1 MMNRFKIAIFAIFIA
16 FVMAACSEDGTD
28 FQGSDN
34 IIASFALEQ
43 QGGAKYYA
51 TITADSIIMSV
62 SKNVSLAGAVPR
74 ITVSENATV
83 SPDPASITDWEK
95 NMEFTVK
102 AFNGV
107 FKTYKYAVVK
117 RDLTF
122 KGNVT
127 LLTQADI
134 EEFAASGISLV
145 DGVLNIGTSVV
156 KDTIKSLKSLSHLIS
171 VKYDLNI
178 GSYFGG
184 NSLEGLENL
193 ENAASVTIG
202 TSRSYKMDNFTQI
215 SLPSLKKVNN
225 DLSLNAPSAKI
236 IDLPLLEFVGGTLSC
251 NVDSIYTFKTPVLK
265 TIGGEFRVWYSKNLK
280 KLDMPLLKEMYALMF
295 ADNKIL
301 AEMNFPALT
310 KMVDRFYIGSTGTL
324 KTINAPLLETCG
336 GLDISAS
343 STESVNFGALRIST
357 GRVYIYS
364 LTGDINLSSLA
375 EVISDAYL
383 PTMTNANNLKLGALT
398 KVEGALSINM
408 SKDAEA
414 LMGFEKL
421 GSVGKTLSI
430 NGNENDKITGFP
442 GLNSL
447 TNLER
452 LEILGFT
459 QLKDLKG
466 LSSLSSVNILYM
478 RNVGMANID
487 ANTFPSSL
495 KNVSKI
501 EVWQMPLEKMDIRNL
516 QVKNVVLEYMQQ
528 QEIKLIGDGSVLDE
542 LYIEACKKVECTGV
556 DEVKSLRFWSNGAY
570 GLDIVCTGVKKV
582 SGNAD
587 LYHGASM
594 LALPDLE
601 VVTGQLKL
609 SFPTKLHG
617 LKSAGEILGNG
628 STWGNELP
636 ALETVNGNFTMPT
649 GYGANSL
656 EKIGMPKLTRVDGK
670 FTIKGYN
677 STAAYQNTKLQNL
690 DDLSALTK
698 VGSIQIQNNQALTDY
713 SGLKNVIGSLA
724 TGADWVTN
732 NNGYNPTY
740 QDMIDGKYT
749 KP

>member
-1 MMNRFKIAIFAIFIA
+1 MMNKFKIALFAILVGFI
-16 FVMAACSEDGTD
+16 MAACSEEDTD

-51 TITADSIIMSV
+51 TITADSIIIYV
-62 SKNVSLAGAVPR
+62 SKNVSLAGVVPR

-83 SPDPASITDWEK
+83 TPDPVSVTNWEK
-95 NMEFTVK
+95 DMEFTVK
-102 AFNGV
+102 AFNGTQ
-107 FKTYKYAVVK
+107 KTYKYTVIK
-117 RDLTF
+117 QDLNF

-127 LLTQADI
+127 LLTQADV
-134 EEFAASGISLV
+134 EEFAISGVSMV

-156 KDTIKSLKSLSHLIS
+156 DDTIKSLKSLSHLTS
-171 VKYDLNI
+171 VKYNLNI

-193 ENAASVTIG
+193 ENAASVSIG
-202 TSRSYKMDNFTQI
+202 TSRSYKMDSLKQI

-236 IDLPLLEFVGGTLSC
+236 IDLPLLEFVGGALSC
-251 NVDSIYTFKTPVLK
+251 NVDSVYTFKTPVLK

-280 KLDMPLLKEMYALMF
+280 KLDMPSLKEMYALVF

-310 KMVDRFYIGSTGTL
+310 KMVDRFYIGSTATL
-324 KTINAPLLETCG
+324 KTINAPLLEICG

-343 STESVNFGALRIST
+343 STESVDFGSLRLST

-364 LTGDINLSSLA
+364 LTGDVNLSSLE
-375 EVISDAYL
+375 EVTSDVYL
-383 PTMTNANNLKLGALT
+383 PTNANNLQLGALT
-398 KVEGALSINM
+398 KVDGAMSITA

-414 LMGFEKL
+414 LVGFEKL
-421 GSVGKTLSI
+421 ASVGKTLSI
-430 NGNENDKITGFP
+430 NGNDKISGFS

-447 TNLER
+447 TNVER

-459 QLKDLKG
+459 KLKDLTG
-466 LSSLSSVNILYM
+466 LSSLESVNILYM
-478 RNVGMANID
+478 RNVSMANID
-487 ANTFPSSL
+487 TNTFPASL

-501 EVWQMPLEKMDIRNL
+501 EIWQMPLEKLDIRNL

-528 QEIKLIGDGSVLDE
+528 QEIELIGDGSTLDE

-587 LYHGASM
+587 LYHGAST
-594 LALPDLE
+594 LTLPDLKE
-601 VVTGQLKL
+601 VTGQLKL
-609 SFPTKLHG
+609 SFPTKLPA
-617 LKSAGEILGNG
+617 LTSAGEILGNG
-628 STWGNELP
+628 STWDNELP
-636 ALETVNGNFTMPT
+636 AIETVSGNFTMPT
-649 GYGANSL
+649 GYGAYSL

-690 DDLSALTK
+690 DDLSALIK

>member
-1 MMNRFKIAIFAIFIA
+1 MMNKFKIALFAILVGFM
-16 FVMAACSEDGTD
+16 MAACNEDGTD
-28 FQGSDN
+28 FQGSDS

-43 QGGAKYYA
+43 QGGEKYYA
-51 TITADSIIMSV
+51 TITADSIIMYV
-62 SKNVSLAGAVPR
+62 SKNVSLAGAVPKM
-74 ITVSENATV
+74 IMSENVTV

-95 NMEFTVK
+95 DMEFTVK
-102 AFNGV
+102 AFNGTR
-107 FKTYKYAVVK
+107 KTYKYAVIK

-127 LLTQADI
+127 LLTQADV

-156 KDTIKSLKSLSHLIS
+156 TDTIRSLKSLSHLRS

-193 ENAASVTIG
+193 ENAASLAIG
-202 TSRSYKMDNFTQI
+202 TSRSYKMDSLTRI
-215 SLPSLKKVNN
+215 SLPALKRVNN
-225 DLSLNAPSAKI
+225 DLGLNAPSAKI
-236 IDLPLLEFVGGTLSC
+236 IDLPSLEFVGGTLSC
-251 NVDSIYTFKTPVLK
+251 NVDSVYTFNTPALK
-265 TIGGEFRVWYSKNLK
+265 TIGGEFRVWYTKNLI
-280 KLDMPLLKEMYALMF
+280 KLDMPLLKEMYSLVF

-301 AEMNFPALT
+301 AEMNFPVLT
-310 KMVDRFYIGSTGTL
+310 TMVDRFYIGSTGML
-324 KTINAPLLETCG
+324 KTINVPLLETCG

-343 STESVNFGALRIST
+343 ATESVDFGSLRVST

-364 LTGDINLSSLA
+364 LKGDINLSSLA
-375 EVISDAYL
+375 EVANDAYL
-383 PTMTNANNLKLGALT
+383 PTMTNAKNLKLGALA
-398 KVEGALSINM
+398 KVEGTLSFSM

-414 LMGFEKL
+414 LVGFEKL
-421 GSVGKTLSI
+421 VSVGKTLSI
-430 NGNENDKITGFP
+430 NGSENDKMTGFS

-452 LEILGFT
+452 LEIQGFT

-466 LSSLSSVNILYM
+466 LSSLSSVGILYI
-478 RNVGMANID
+478 RNVGMVNID
-487 ANTFPSSL
+487 ATTIPSSL

-501 EVWQMPLEKMDIRNL
+501 EIWQMPLEKLDIRNL

-556 DEVKSLRFWSNGAY
+556 DEVKSLRFWSNGAS
-570 GLDIVCTGVKKV
+570 GLNIVCTGVKKV
-582 SGNAD
+582 GGNAD
-587 LYHGASM
+587 LYHGAST
-594 LALPDLE
+594 LTLPDLK

-609 SFPTKLHG
+609 SFPTKLPA
-617 LKSAGEILGNG
+617 LTSAGEILGNA
-628 STWGNELP
+628 STWDNELP
-636 ALETVNGNFTMPT
+636 ALETVAGNFTMPT
-649 GYGANSL
+649 GYGIYSL
-656 EKIGMPKLTRVDGK
+656 EKIDMPKLTRVDGK

-677 STAAYQNTKLQNL
+677 TAAAYQNTRLQNL
-690 DDLSALTK
+690 DGLSALTR

-713 SGLKNVIGSLA
+713 SGLKNAIGSLLS
-724 TGADWVTN
+724 GADWITN